1 MRTRNRSH
9 QKQTRQHLRSHG
21 TSAEAVLWVFLQR
34 LQLHGR
40 KFRRQHGIGPYI
52 VDFYCRAE
60 SLVIELDG
68 GVHDTPERAAYD
80 AERER
85 HLEAEGLR
93 VLRFR
98 NEAVF
103 ADVYAVLD
111 AIAAVFA
118 D

>member
-1 MRTRNRSH
+1 MRTRNLPR
-9 QKQTRQHLRSHG
+9 QKPTRRHLRSHG
-21 TSAEAVLWVFLQR
+21 TYAEAVLWVFLQR
-34 LQLHGR
+34 RQLHGR

-60 SLVIELDG
+60 SLVIELNG
-68 GVHDTPERAAYD
+68 SVHDTPERTAYD
-80 AERER
+80 AGRQR
-85 HLEAEGLR
+85 HLKAEGLR

-111 AIAAVFA
+111 VIAATFTP
-118 D
+118 

>member
-1 MRTRNRSH
+1 MRTRNLSH
-9 QKQTRQHLRSHG
+9 QKPIRQRLRSHG

-34 LQLHGR
+34 RQLRGR

-52 VDFYCRAE
+52 IDFYCRAE

-68 GVHDTPERAAYD
+68 GVHDTPERNAYD
-80 AERER
+80 AERQL
-85 HLEAEGLR
+85 HLETECLR

-111 AIAAVFA
+111 EIAAVFG

>member
-34 LQLHGR
+34 RQLRGR

-68 GVHDTPERAAYD
+68 GVHDTPERTAYD
-80 AERER
+80 AERQR

-103 ADVYAVLD
+103 ADVHAVLD
-111 AIAAVFA
+111 IIAATFTP
-118 D
+118 